1 MHVGGGRHLTYC
13 SNIHAGESWPEV
25 DAAIRDALPRLRTLL
40 SHDGPLALG
49 LRLSA
54 EAAAGLAVPATLTAF
69 RAFLAEG
76 GFYVPTINGF
86 PYGAFHGRRVKERVY
101 LPDWRDPARIAY
113 SNNLADL
120 LAVFVTDAGLPLGS
134 VSTVPGAFRTEITTD
149 ADRQAIARSILRHVA
164 HLVRLRERTGA
175 TVALA
180 LEPEPA
186 CLLESVRDAVAFF
199 EAYLFDAALRTVVG
213 DEEQLTLDLETIRRH
228 VGVCLDACHMA
239 VEFEDPADGLAA
251 LDQAG
256 IAVMKVQVSSALS
269 LSGQTPA
276 ELASVLGPF
285 LDDTYL
291 HQVVERHNGA
301 FHRYVDLPD
310 GLAAAAAEAD
320 QSARDWRVHF
330 HVPIFLERLQGFET
344 TQPYLA
350 ALLAQTRAQTPCT
363 CYEVETYTWDVLP
376 AEYRTVDVCT
386 AIARELTWARGH
398 LQ

>member
-25 DAAIRDALPRLRTLL
+25 DAAVRGALPRLRTLL
-40 SHDGPLALG
+40 GHDGPLALG

-54 EAAAGLAVPATLTAF
+54 EAAAGLAAPDALAAF

-76 GFYVPTINGF
+76 AFYVPTINGF

-101 LPDWRDPARIAY
+101 LPDWRDPARISY

-199 EAYLFDAALRTVVG
+199 EAYLFDAALRGAVG
-213 DEEQLTLDLETIRRH
+213 DEEQLTLDLETVRRH

-239 VEFEDPADGLAA
+239 VEFEDPADGLAE
-251 LDQAG
+251 LDRAG
-256 IAVMKVQVSSALS
+256 IQVLKVQVSSALS

-276 ELASVLGPF
+276 ELGTALAPF
-285 LDDTYL
+285 LDETYL
-291 HQVVERHNGA
+291 HQVVERHNGD
-301 FHRYVDLPD
+301 FQRYVDLPE
-310 GLAAAAAEAD
+310 GLAAAAAQAD

-350 ALLAQTRAQTPCT
+350 ALLAQTRAKTPCT

-386 AIARELTWARGH
+386 AIARELAWAREH

>member
-25 DAAIRDALPRLRTLL
+25 DTAVRSALPRIRALL
-40 SHDGPLALG
+40 GHDGPLAIG

-54 EAAAGLAVPATLTAF
+54 EAAAGLAAPAALSAF

-76 GFYVPTINGF
+76 DFYVPTINGF

-101 LPDWRDPARIAY
+101 LPDWRDPTRVAY
-113 SNNLADL
+113 SNTLADL
-120 LAVFVTDAGLPLGS
+120 LAVLVTDAGLPLGS
-134 VSTVPGAFRTEITTD
+134 VSTVPGAFRTEVRTD
-149 ADRQAIARSILRHVA
+149 ADRQAIAKSILRHVA

-175 TVALA
+175 TVAVA

-186 CLLESVRDAVAFF
+186 CLLESVGDAVAFF
-199 EAYLFDAALRTVVG
+199 DAYLFNPALRTAVG
-213 DEEQLTLDLETIRRH
+213 DEEHLTLDLETVRH
-228 VGVCLDACHMA
+228 HAGVCLDACHMA
-239 VEFEDPADGLAA
+239 VEFEDPADGLAQ
-251 LDQAG
+251 LGGAG
-256 IAVMKVQVSSALS
+256 IPVLKVQVSSALS

-276 ELASVLGPF
+276 ELATALAPF
-285 LDDTYL
+285 LDETYL

-301 FHRYVDLPD
+301 FDRYVDLPD
-310 GLAAAAAEAD
+310 GLAAAASQAD

-330 HVPIFLERLQGFET
+330 HVPIFLERLQGFDT
-344 TQPYLA
+344 TQAYLA
-350 ALLAQTRAQTPCT
+350 ALLAQARAQTPCT

-386 AIARELTWARGH
+386 AIARELTWARAH